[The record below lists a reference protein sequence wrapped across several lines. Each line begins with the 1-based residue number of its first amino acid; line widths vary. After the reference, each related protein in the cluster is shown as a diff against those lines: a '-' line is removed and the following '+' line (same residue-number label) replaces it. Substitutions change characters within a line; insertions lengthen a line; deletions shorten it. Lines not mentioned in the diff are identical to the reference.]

1 MVAVGIGDVLDAV
14 GKTTWHETM
23 QASVNKHSQLV
34 DINLTVSA
42 IKLPAADH
50 RYRMA
55 STKGY

>member
-1 MVAVGIGDVLDAV
+1 MVAVGIGDALDAV
-14 GKTTWHETM
+14 GKTWRETM
-23 QASVNKHSQLV
+23 QASVNEHSQLV